1 MYILSLSLSLS
12 LSLLFSGLECS
23 SIDGLF
29 LDLSFCLLLI
39 VVGDV
44 YVMKRVKTL
53 AVLLV
58 LMWGFLFLFLF
69 LNCSSTFRLDDFAL

>member
-1 MYILSLSLSLS
+1 MYILSLSLS